1 MPLSSKLERGCAR
14 KPSPRK
20 IACPICGGQCG
31 REFEFDS
38 KSMEVLFVFLCRFYK
53 LQEEAALL
61 RTLASTTSDMTL
73 PSAQQQGYPGA
84 HQSLDLLGQCPH
96 PLSDDQLAEDQLYRE
111 SEQALAG
118 QYYPCGNGNS
128 KSKVVR
134 LIPDKAERP
143 PLTKTSSLTFRLPCP
158 KKLII
163 TMIIAGTTPLRP
175 MALMEVSLDP
185 GSSPMLRWI
194 S

>member
-38 KSMEVLFVFLCRFYK
+38 KFMEVLFVFLCRFYK

-84 HQSLDLLGQCPH
+84 HQSLDLLGQCPQ
-96 PLSDDQLAEDQLYRE
+96 PLSDDQLAQDQLCRE
-111 SEQALAG
+111 SEQVLTG
-118 QYYPCGNGNS
+118 QYYPCGNFDAEM
-128 KSKVVR
+128 KAMR
-134 LIPDKAERP
+134 LTPDMVQKP
-143 PLTKTSSLTFRLPCP
+143 PLIETRSLIFRLPCP
-158 KKLII
+158 VKLII
-163 TMIIAGTTPLRP
+163 TMMADGGTLLRP
-175 MALMEVSLDP
+175 TALMEVSLDP
-185 GSSPMLRWI
+185 ESSPMLRWI